1 MAQQSQ
7 QELNNLQASVVN
19 QLFQSQRVSVTAK
32 KQVSPTQVMGAA
44 DILKRLLLQHYELL
58 QFGQPEWSSVMF
70 LLNDQKEA
78 QYQLIQSEEEE
89 ELLVGL
95 QSGARWPNRENRRG
109 GAFVS
114 IPIVAL
120 VMGGKEEEEDLLD
133 VLMGL
138 TVELL
143 GSEEEERR
151 KE

>member
-1 MAQQSQ
+1 
-7 QELNNLQASVVN
+7 
-19 QLFQSQRVSVTAK
+19 
-32 KQVSPTQVMGAA
+32 
-44 DILKRLLLQHYELL
+44 LL

-95 QSGARWPNRENRRG
+95 QSGSRWPNRENRRG

-143 GSEEEERR
+143 GGEEEE
-151 KE
+151 